1 MSKIFTLQEAERL
14 VPIVKEWLQ
23 RAIESKSEVE
33 TVERELQ
40 GISKRINLLGGSKI
54 NPAAVLEL
62 KRATDEAPRTLRDVV
77 GQIEASGCLV
87 KDLDSGLVDFPALLG
102 DEEVYLCWK
111 LGEDSIS
118 YWHRVEEG
126 FAGRKPIGDEFGR
139 DLNSSRTVS

>member
-14 VPIVKEWLQ
+14 VPTVKEWLQ
-23 RAIESKSEVE
+23 RAIESKREVE

-40 GISKRINLLGGSKI
+40 GINERINLLGGSEI

-62 KRATDEAPRTLRDVV
+62 KRAKDEALRTLRNVV

-111 LGEDSIS
+111 LGEDSIG

-126 FAGRKPIGDEFGR
+126 YAGRKPIGDDFGR
-139 DLNSSRTVS
+139 SSDSERPN

>member
-14 VPIVKEWLQ
+14 VPTVKEWLQ
-23 RAIESKSEVE
+23 RAIESKREVE

-40 GISKRINLLGGSKI
+40 GINERINLLGGSEI

-62 KRATDEAPRTLRDVV
+62 KRAKDEALRTLRNVV

-111 LGEDSIS
+111 LGEDSIG

-126 FAGRKPIGDEFGR
+126 YAGRKPIRDDFGR
-139 DLNSSRTVS
+139 SSDSERPN

>member
-14 VPIVKEWLQ
+14 VPTVKQWLQ

-33 TVERELQ
+33 TVEGELQ
-40 GISKRINLLGGSKI
+40 GISERINLLGGSEI
-54 NPAAVLEL
+54 NPAAVLKL
-62 KRATDEAPRTLRDVV
+62 KRGKDEALRTLRNVV

-87 KDLDSGLVDFPALLG
+87 KDLDRGLVDFPALLG

-111 LGEDSIS
+111 LGEDSIG

-126 FAGRKPIGDEFGR
+126 YAGRKPIGDDFGR
-139 DLNSSRTVS
+139 SSGSERPN

>member
-14 VPIVKEWLQ
+14 VPTVKQWLQ

-33 TVERELQ
+33 TVEGELQ
-40 GISKRINLLGGSKI
+40 GISERINLLGGSEI
-54 NPAAVLEL
+54 NPAAVLKL
-62 KRATDEAPRTLRDVV
+62 KRGKDEALRTLRNVV

-126 FAGRKPIGDEFGR
+126 YAGRKPIGDDFGR
-139 DLNSSRTVS
+139 SSGSERPN

>member
-14 VPIVKEWLQ
+14 VPTVKQLLQ

-33 TVERELQ
+33 TVEGELQ
-40 GISKRINLLGGSKI
+40 GISERINLLGGSEI
-54 NPAAVLEL
+54 NPAAVLKL
-62 KRATDEAPRTLRDVV
+62 KRGKDEALRTLRNVV

-126 FAGRKPIGDEFGR
+126 FAGRKPIGDDFGR
-139 DLNSSRTVS
+139 SSGSERPN

>member
-14 VPIVKEWLQ
+14 VPTVKQLLQ

-33 TVERELQ
+33 TVEGELQ
-40 GISKRINLLGGSKI
+40 GISERINLLGGSEI
-54 NPAAVLEL
+54 NPAAVLRL
-62 KRATDEAPRTLRDVV
+62 KRGKDEALRTLRNVV

-126 FAGRKPIGDEFGR
+126 FAGRKPIGDDFGR
-139 DLNSSRTVS
+139 SSGSERPN

>member
-23 RAIESKSEVE
+23 RAIESKSKVE

-40 GISKRINLLGGSKI
+40 GISERINLLGGSKI

-62 KRATDEAPRTLRDVV
+62 KRATDEALRTLRDVV

-126 FAGRKPIGDEFGR
+126 FAGRKPIGDAFGR
-139 DLNSSRTVS
+139 SSDSERPN

>member
-14 VPIVKEWLQ
+14 VPTVKELLQ

-33 TVERELQ
+33 TVEGELQ
-40 GISKRINLLGGSKI
+40 GISERINLLGGSEI
-54 NPAAVLEL
+54 NPAAVLKL
-62 KRATDEAPRTLRDVV
+62 KRGKDEALRTLRNVV

-126 FAGRKPIGDEFGR
+126 YAGRKPIGDDFGK
-139 DLNSSRTVS
+139 SSGSERPN

>member
-14 VPIVKEWLQ
+14 VPTVKELLQ

-33 TVERELQ
+33 TVEGELQ
-40 GISKRINLLGGSKI
+40 GISERINLLGGSEI
-54 NPAAVLEL
+54 NPAAVLKL
-62 KRATDEAPRTLRDVV
+62 KRGKDEALRTLRNVV

-111 LGEDSIS
+111 LGEDSIG

-126 FAGRKPIGDEFGR
+126 FAGRKPIGDDFGR
-139 DLNSSRTVS
+139 SSGSERPN

>member
-14 VPIVKEWLQ
+14 VPTVKEWLQ
-23 RAIESKSEVE
+23 RAIESKREVE

-40 GISKRINLLGGSKI
+40 GINERINLLGGSEI

-62 KRATDEAPRTLRDVV
+62 KRAKDEALRTLRNVV

-111 LGEDSIS
+111 LGEDSIG

-126 FAGRKPIGDEFGR
+126 YAGRKPIGDDFGR
-139 DLNSSRTVS
+139 SSGSERPN

>member
-40 GISKRINLLGGSKI
+40 GIRKRIDLLGGSKI

-62 KRATDEAPRTLRDVV
+62 KRATDEALRTLRDVV

-111 LGEDSIS
+111 LGEDSID

-126 FAGRKPIGDEFGR
+126 FAGRKPVGDHFGR
-139 DLNSSRTVS
+139 SSDSERPN

>member
-14 VPIVKEWLQ
+14 VPTVKQWLQ

-33 TVERELQ
+33 TVEGELQ
-40 GISKRINLLGGSKI
+40 GISERINLLGGSEI
-54 NPAAVLEL
+54 NPAAVLKL
-62 KRATDEAPRTLRDVV
+62 KRGKDEALRTLRNVV

-111 LGEDSIS
+111 LGDDSIS

-126 FAGRKPIGDEFGR
+126 FAGRKPIGDDFGR
-139 DLNSSRTVS
+139 SSGSERPN